1 MVVLHLQKDYED
13 NIELQQK
20 LSLFPKDVTRDFRAP
35 RTSKRT
41 FEHFRKLPP
50 EIRRMIYGHYLN
62 FRVTWH
68 KHKPHPSLAPS
79 TLYDQFKKF
88 NALALLATSRAIRD
102 EIGLDWERN
111 ITLFFDNTDVMM
123 SAIRSGSIGVP
134 LHRIGNIEIADVNV
148 MYHDRNEASLA
159 LELRILNSYFSKMN
173 LDTLTVSLQWW
184 KVADLK
190 LVFALAKSGVGWKNI
205 EIVTRRCVYPSPPG
219 LPRYVHNK
227 GRYGVVRTCMRC
239 AWNSRTDPVGVCRAL
254 SKLDDGK
261 PVDVVVYTKPGC
273 QTRHWERHDRS
284 TWKAH
289 LGKGQTSTDVKHLNQ
304 ALDEVTDGDLVYA
317 FYRRTCSRMSKF

>member
-1 MVVLHLQKDYED
+1 MVVFHRKEDYED
-13 NIELQQK
+13 NIELQQR

-41 FEHFRKLPP
+41 FERFRQLPP

-79 TLYDQFKKF
+79 TPYDQFKKF

-102 EIGLDWERN
+102 EIGLNWERN
-111 ITLFFDNTDVMM
+111 ITLFFDNTDVMKR
-123 SAIRSGSIGVP
+123 AIEYGSIGVP
-134 LHRIGNIEIADVNV
+134 LKRIRNIEIADVNV
-148 MYHDRNEASLA
+148 MYDDRDEDTFAF
-159 LELRILNSYFSKMN
+159 ELRVLHSYFSQMN
-173 LDTLTVSLQWW
+173 LDRLTLSLQWY
-184 KVADLK
+184 KFEDLK

-205 EIVTRRCVYPSPPG
+205 EIVTRRCKYLSPSASKHR
-219 LPRYVHNK
+219 RYVHSN
-227 GRYGVVRTCMRC
+227 GRYPTCMRC
-239 AWNSRTDPVGVCRAL
+239 SWNSRTDPAGVCQAL

-261 PVDVVVYTKPGC
+261 PVDMVVYTKPGC
-273 QTRHWERHDRS
+273 YTRHWERHDRS

-289 LGKGQTSTDVKHLNQ
+289 LGKGQTSTDLKHLNQ
-304 ALDEVTDGDLVYA
+304 ALDEVTDEDLVYA
-317 FYRRTCSRMSKF
+317 FYRRTCSRMNKW